1 MTDQCISFHICGG
14 QFCPPRQVFERTEKV
29 KAKPLIFILIL
40 LLAAGYAAIT
50 AYMITSPT
58 NAVLSPYYQAMDVL
72 MRIAPILIA
81 LVGLLGI
88 LAGLGRGK
96 LWIILMIVIIAATP
110 FMWRFAKNVS
120 DDALIKVIVEDVE
133 LIEE

>member
-1 MTDQCISFHICGG
+1 M
-14 QFCPPRQVFERTEKV
+14 

-58 NAVLSPYYQAMDVL
+58 NAVLSQYYQAMDVF

-81 LVGLLGI
+81 LISLLGI

-96 LWIILMIVIIAATP
+96 LWIVLMIVIIAATP
-110 FMWRFAKNVS
+110 FMWRFANNVS

-133 LIEE
+133 LVEE